1 MFLVLKLQKPEEK
14 TKGNQGFRFWGLIGA
29 QGSVGGSTR
38 RGGAVVGK
46 GGWRVGAPVGSVG
59 WRSSV
64 GGLTCEG
71 KMAWGRARQRRGG
84 APDLNKKHADCD
96 GSGSGLGSVGG
107 RITQ

>member
-1 MFLVLKLQKPEEK
+1 M
-14 TKGNQGFRFWGLIGA
+14 
-29 QGSVGGSTR
+29 
-38 RGGAVVGK
+38 
-46 GGWRVGAPVGSVG
+46 GAPVGSVG

-71 KMAWGRARQRRGG
+71 KRAWGRARQRRGG

-107 RITQ
+107 LLSRTELRRGGRQWNEKGKGRGKLGRARVGRGWGAM

>member
-1 MFLVLKLQKPEEK
+1 MK
-14 TKGNQGFRFWGLIGA
+14 THSRKISVWHFKYPQTRAKVI
-29 QGSVGGSTR
+29 SVGGSTR

-71 KMAWGRARQRRGG
+71 KRAWGRARQRRGG

-107 RITQ
+107 LITQ